1 MLGALT
7 GRWLGDGINIQI
19 QASLGVA
26 ELKRFPQLPARFQH
40 VFLDAEHGMELEG
53 RDGAGCLHV
62 YNFAARNS
70 ASRRTSGN
78 FGELRGW
85 LYG

>member
-1 MLGALT
+1 MQLQLRYHSHRCSSAAWRDFVLGALT

-53 RDGAGCLHV
+53 RDGA
-62 YNFAARNS
+62 APRI
-70 ASRRTSGN
+70 
-78 FGELRGW
+78 
-85 LYG
+85 